1 MQSTPSNAQY
11 SLKKVES
18 YRSRTNTISNMYKV
32 NAMLNFSAK
41 LANEISE
48 IDVRQFWLKLIFCSN
63 KMNGQTCTT
72 YFDAVE
78 IEMSFAEK
86 QILVALLIYFKI
98 HFIFREFPW
107 IFRVVIISGTA
118 IRMANGKMNADNCG
132 AHIFMQR
139 NCVVHVFNLL
149 DTKPFIETRFT
160 CSFHLYV
167 RLTSIK

>member
-11 SLKKVES
+11 SFKKVES

-78 IEMSFAEK
+78 IKMSFAEK
-86 QILVALLIYFKI
+86 QILYSYF
-98 HFIFREFPW
+98 PG
-107 IFRVVIISGTA
+107 IS
-118 IRMANGKMNADNCG
+118 MNFSGGHN
-132 AHIFMQR
+132 
-139 NCVVHVFNLL
+139 
-149 DTKPFIETRFT
+149 
-160 CSFHLYV
+160 
-167 RLTSIK
+167 

>member
-11 SLKKVES
+11 SFKKVQS
-18 YRSRTNTISNMYKV
+18 YWSRTNTISNMYKV

-63 KMNGQTCTT
+63 KLNGQTCTT
-72 YFDAVE
+72 NFDAVQ
-78 IEMSFAEK
+78 IEMSYAER
-86 QILVALLIYFKI
+86 QIIVALLIYFKT
-98 HFIFREFPW
+98 HFIFREFQW
-107 IFRVVIISGTA
+107 IFRVVTINGTA
-118 IRMANGKMNADNCG
+118 ICMENGKMNADNGG

-139 NCVVHVFNLL
+139 NCVLHVFILL